1 MGLSSLVW
9 FSALVSLDMHFVK
22 VFVPAT
28 CNIHTYCFVKQV
40 NISRIETLSGR
51 HLAMKSL
58 HW

>member
-1 MGLSSLVW
+1 
-9 FSALVSLDMHFVK
+9 MHFVK

-28 CNIHTYCFVKQV
+28 CNIHMHCFVKQV
-40 NISRIETLSGR
+40 NISRKGTLSWR